1 MFIKG
6 VAYNM
11 QRHGVNV
18 ENGALAG
25 DLSNHGVDEL
35 FILYGSQ
42 NDCLSGFTDVKLRTV
57 QCMIYIPKHT

>member
-42 NDCLSGFTDVKLRTV
+42 NDCLSFC